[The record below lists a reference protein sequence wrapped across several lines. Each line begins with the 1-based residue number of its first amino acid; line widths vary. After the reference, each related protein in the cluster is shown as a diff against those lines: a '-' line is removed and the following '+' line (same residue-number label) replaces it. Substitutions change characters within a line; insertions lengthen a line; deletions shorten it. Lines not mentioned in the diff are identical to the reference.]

1 MADFD
6 YSDSEAEDD
15 EFYFFDNETE
25 KKKID
30 LPPIIKGINSK
41 KKYFFVWLFVCRLGD
56 LKPNETNSNKK
67 YQPYQRSITS
77 SRIR

>member
-41 KKYFFVWLFVCRLGD
+41 KNIFLFDCLFAD
-56 LKPNETNSNKK
+56 
-67 YQPYQRSITS
+67 
-77 SRIR
+77 